1 MDHFIIKNLS
11 EKSLEDYF
19 ERRIE
24 ESSYSLHIC
33 SSTFIW
39 LGLELVSST
48 FFLQK
53 EFLFNRK
60 YSIGR
65 NFWKIFKENLI

>member
-1 MDHFIIKNLS
+1 MIKNLS
-11 EKSLEDYF
+11 EKSLEDF

-24 ESSYSLHIC
+24 ESSVPTSYSFHIC

-39 LGLELVSST
+39 LDLKLVSST

-53 EFLFNRK
+53 EFWLNRK
-60 YSIGR
+60 YLIEK
-65 NFWKIFKENLI
+65 NF